1 MLDSGRKGWY
11 SYFSTLIGRVL
22 KRTNNRLQ
30 VQGQV
35 RRVQLDERKRQILA
49 AVVDTFIRTGEPV
62 GSKAVLPMLDV
73 SVSSATVRNDMAAL
87 ERLGLLEQPHTS
99 AGRVPSYSGYRYYIH
114 HLMKPQPLTAKEKQ
128 QIDSLLSGFDP
139 GGDLVVEQAVDL
151 LAELTGYAIVGTR
164 SLPHFSVIT
173 RVEVIPAGRR
183 VYALLMI
190 TSDGSVKN
198 KLCRLEFDL
207 TEEQLRFFERFVRE
221 NVTGLQVSSMN
232 PAMIQNMAV
241 ALGSYMMSL
250 SPLLFG
256 IYELSANMQKHHV
269 SMKGEEKLLAQEG
282 VDPGEVIA
290 LIRRKEDLSRL
301 LVDAFDGIHVLFGQ
315 ENSGFA
321 IGNSSLIMS
330 SYGKKGDVE
339 GSLGLIGPIRI
350 NYRHIIP
357 YMEYFSERMT
367 RMLSDMNEDRKE
379 QKTNGE

>member
-1 MLDSGRKGWY
+1 M
-11 SYFSTLIGRVL
+11 
-22 KRTNNRLQ
+22 
-30 VQGQV
+30 
-35 RRVQLDERKRQILA
+35 QLDERKKQVLA
-49 AVVDTFIRTGEPV
+49 VVVDTYIRTGEPV

-99 AGRVPSYSGYRYYIH
+99 AGRVPSYSGYRYYIS
-114 HLMKPQPLTAKEKQ
+114 HLMKPQPLTAQEKR
-128 QIDSLLSGFDP
+128 QIDDLLAGADFSGDM
-139 GGDLVVEQAVDL
+139 VVEQAVDL
-151 LAELTGYAIVGTR
+151 LSELTGYAIVGTR

-198 KLCRLEFDL
+198 KICRLEFDL
-207 TEEQLRFFERFVRE
+207 TEEQLEFFSRFVQE
-221 NVTGLQVSSMN
+221 HVAGMQVASMN

-256 IYELSANMQKHHV
+256 IYELSANMQKKQV
-269 SMKGEEKLLAQEG
+269 SMRGEERLLAQEG
-282 VDPGEVIA
+282 MNPSDVIT
-290 LIRRKEDLSRL
+290 LIRQKEDLSRL
-301 LVDAFDGIHVLFGQ
+301 LIDAFDGIHVVFGQ
-315 ENSGFA
+315 EDSGFA
-321 IGNSSLIMS
+321 IGNSSLILS
-330 SYGKKGDVE
+330 SYGRKGAVE

-350 NYRHIIP
+350 NYKHIIP

-367 RMLSDMNEDRKE
+367 RMLSDMVEDGKE
-379 QKTNGE
+379 QETDGK